1 MKKVISWVIGILA
14 VGTVVV
20 LLVTN
25 NNNNNND
32 DDVITS
38 SEGLEAES
46 ETVGDVNQKP
56 VEGLEQGDVPPD
68 FELTTFNGDTFKL
81 SEMQGKK
88 VILNFW
94 ASWCG
99 PCKAEMPHMQNYYEN
114 FAEDD
119 NVEILAVNMSTQERR
134 GMDGVEEF
142 IDSYGLTFPIP
153 LDMEGEAIDDYKVM
167 TIPTTYMLN
176 TDGTLGQ
183 KIIGPMDEK
192 TIQALVEQLN

>member
-1 MKKVISWVIGILA
+1 MKKVISWIIGILA
-14 VGTVVV
+14 VGTVLV
-20 LLVTN
+20 LLVN
-25 NNNNNND
+25 NSND
-32 DDVITS
+32 DEVITS
-38 SEGLEAES
+38 SEGLEAEG
-46 ETVGDVNQKP
+46 ETVGDVNQKA
-56 VEGLEQGDVPPD
+56 VEGLEQGDIPPD

-81 SEMQGKK
+81 SDMKGKK
-88 VILNFW
+88 VVLNFW

-153 LDMEGEAIDDYKVM
+153 LDTEGEAIDDYKVM

-192 TIQALVEQLN
+192 TIQMLVEQLN

>member
-1 MKKVISWVIGILA
+1 MKKII
-14 VGTVVV
+14 GTVVG
-20 LLVTN
+20 LLIVSTMVIFMFN
-25 NNNNNND
+25 QNQ

-38 SEGLEAES
+38 A
-46 ETVGDVNQKP
+46 D
-56 VEGLEQGDVPPD
+56 GLEQESDIVDATKEQQQLEGLDQGDTPPD
-68 FELTTFNGDTFKL
+68 FELTTLDGEVFKL
-81 SEMQGKK
+81 SEMQGTK

-114 FAEDD
+114 YAEED

-134 GMDGVEEF
+134 GMEGVEDF

-153 LDMEGEAIDDYKVM
+153 LDKEGQAIDDYRVI
-167 TIPTTYMLN
+167 TIPTTYLLN
-176 TDGTLGQ
+176 TDGTLAQ

-192 TIQALVEQLN
+192 TIRMLVDQLE

>member
-1 MKKVISWVIGILA
+1 MKRVISWIIGILA
-14 VGTVVV
+14 VGTIVV
-20 LLVTN
+20 LLVN
-25 NNNNNND
+25 HNND

-38 SEGLEAES
+38 SEGLEAEG

-56 VEGLEQGDVPPD
+56 VEGLEQGDMPPD
-68 FELTTFNGDTFKL
+68 FELATLNGDTFKL
-81 SEMQGKK
+81 SDMKGKK

-99 PCKAEMPHMQNYYEN
+99 PCKAEMPHMQNYYES

-134 GMDGVEEF
+134 GMDGIEEF
-142 IDSYGLTFPIP
+142 INSYGLTFPIP

-167 TIPTTYMLN
+167 TIPTTYMIN
-176 TDGTLGQ
+176 TDGSLGQ

-192 TIQALVEQLN
+192 TIQMLVEQLN